1 MLYQLIYSSRA
12 AQPMSAAALEE
23 ILVDARAGNAKRDIT
38 GALVYV
44 GGVFIQILEGDRDD
58 VNRLLASIADD
69 PRHRS
74 LKVFYEAEIE
84 RRAFASWRMAY
95 VAATREQ
102 MLAWAGLPAATT
114 IDELLAD
121 IGRDS
126 SRGAEILRNI
136 LQTVAG

>member
-12 AQPMSAAALEE
+12 AQPMTAAELEE
-23 ILVDARAGNAKRDIT
+23 ILVDARDGNVKHDIT

-44 GGVFIQILEGDRDD
+44 DGVFIQILEGDRDD
-58 VNRLLASIADD
+58 VNRLLANIADD

-74 LKVFYEAEIE
+74 LKVFYEAAVEQ
-84 RRAFASWRMAY
+84 RAFASWRMAY

-121 IGRDS
+121 ISRDS

>member
-12 AQPMSAAALEE
+12 AQPMTPAALEE
-23 ILVDARAGNAKRDIT
+23 ILVDARAGNATHDIT

-44 GGVFIQILEGDRDD
+44 DGVFIQILEGDRDD

-121 IGRDS
+121 ISRDA